1 MPEEVTTQKTPQ
13 SGRGRRHGLPHL
25 EELSASVVSRW
36 SAVEALS
43 NLSTGSR
50 GLTQREA
57 NRRLKTF
64 GRNELAQYGR
74 RNPLAMFAGN
84 FVHLLALLLWIAAF
98 LAFVGGLPE
107 LGWAIL
113 AVILI
118 NGVFSFAQEYRAG
131 QLLEALQRQV
141 LASAA
146 VRRAGTLH
154 TVGAVMLVPGDI
166 VQLSEGDRVPA
177 DCRLLISAGLEA
189 DESALTGESMPVIKT
204 PDAAVRGDSVDAY
217 PNLLFAG
224 TLIVHGDGEAVV
236 WATGEHTQF
245 GTISQLTASLEQ
257 AAGPL
262 RAEIEGVA
270 RVTAV
275 VAIATGLLIWAISTV
290 VLDRTFNEGFI
301 FAIGVIVALVP
312 EGLLPTLS
320 LSLALGVQ
328 RMARR
333 NVLVRRLSAIE
344 ALGATQVICMD
355 KTGTLTEN
363 RMVVERVWTPSG
375 EFEVA
380 LSDTGQASLLPLDGG
395 GSTEHVLSVLGAG
408 ILASNAVIEPDRAD
422 RQVSHGDPTEVA
434 IVRAATALGAVRG
447 GKRVAELPF
456 DSYLRLMSSVDS
468 LDGQLVLSTK
478 GAPDS
483 VIARCVSM
491 ISGEE
496 FADNTRR
503 LVLAKADAYAAAGLR
518 VLAVARRAIDAV
530 GERGD
535 LEKDLELLG
544 LVAMIDPVRPHAAQ
558 TVAQCH
564 AAGIRVIVVTGDHP
578 GTAAEIAR
586 RASIAAGREPRVITG
601 QELDALTPAALRAA
615 LQQDLVFARTTP
627 IQKLA
632 VVSALQEMG
641 NVVAV
646 IGDGVNDAPSLRR
659 ADVGVAMG
667 KSGTDVA
674 REAADIILL
683 DDNFATIV
691 DAIEEGR
698 AIFANIRN
706 FVTYVFTSNVAEL
719 APFAAFVL
727 AGIPLPLKIIQVL
740 AVDLGTDLVPALALG
755 AEPPV
760 AGTLEERPRPRG
772 EPLLD
777 RRVFLR
783 TFLLLGPIEAALGLA
798 GFFFV
803 YWVDGWRPGAALVSS
818 GQTYTLATT
827 MCFMAIVAGQIG
839 NVIACR
845 SYSTSLLKM
854 PIARNRFLLPALA
867 VEIAAVLLLV
877 YTPTLQDA
885 FDFTGPG
892 LQDWLFVI
900 LILPLLPLADEV
912 RKLMLRRR
920 GSSR

>member
-1 MPEEVTTQKTPQ
+1 MRV
-13 SGRGRRHGLPHL
+13 
-25 EELSASVVSRW
+25 
-36 SAVEALS
+36 
-43 NLSTGSR
+43 
-50 GLTQREA
+50 
-57 NRRLKTF
+57 F
-64 GRNELAQYGR
+64 GRNELARHGR
-74 RNPLAMFAGN
+74 RNSLAIFAGN

-98 LAFVGGLPE
+98 LAFVGNLPE

-118 NGVFSFAQEYRAG
+118 NGIFSFAQEYRAG

-141 LASAA
+141 RASASVRRDGA
-146 VRRAGTLH
+146 VRTIDAAR
-154 TVGAVMLVPGDI
+154 LVPGDVVI
-166 VQLSEGDRVPA
+166 LAEGDRVPA
-177 DCRLLISAGLEA
+177 DCRLQVAAGLEA
-189 DESALTGESMPVIKT
+189 DESTLTGESSPVVKT
-204 PDAAVRGDSVDAY
+204 PEAAAEPGDSSSTR
-217 PNLLFAG
+217 PNLLYAG
-224 TLIVHGDGEAVV
+224 TLVVHGDGEAVV

-245 GTISQLTASLEQ
+245 GTISELTASLEQ

-262 RAEIEGVA
+262 RQEIEGLA

-275 VAIATGLLIWAISTV
+275 VAIAAGLIIWAISAV

-363 RMVVERVWTPSG
+363 RMVVERVWTLNA
-375 EFEVA
+375 EYKVA
-380 LSDTGQASLLPLDGG
+380 FLAPARAELLPVSGAGTREDA
-395 GSTEHVLSVLGAG
+395 LSVLEAG
-408 ILASNAVIEPDRAD
+408 MLASNAAIETDPVEGL
-422 RQVSHGDPTEVA
+422 VSHGDPTEVA
-434 IVRAATALGAVRG
+434 IVQAAASLGVARRG
-447 GKRVAELPF
+447 QRVAELPF
-456 DSYLRLMSSVDS
+456 DSYLRLMSSIDE
-468 LDGQLVLSTK
+468 DGGRLVLSTK
-478 GAPDS
+478 GAPDA
-483 VIARCVSM
+483 VTQRCVLGAV
-491 ISGEE
+491 GEKLT
-496 FADNTRR
+496 DHDRR
-503 LVLAKADAYAAAGLR
+503 RVLDQADAYAAAGLR
-518 VLAVARRAIDAV
+518 VLAVARRNLASVA
-530 GERGD
+530 EREEVERELD
-535 LEKDLELLG
+535 LLG

-558 TVAQCH
+558 TVEQCH
-564 AAGIRVIVVTGDHP
+564 AAGIRVVVVTGDHP

-586 RASIAAGREPRVITG
+586 RTSIVADGEPRVVTG
-601 QELDALTPAALRAA
+601 QQLDALTPAGLRVAL
-615 LQQDLVFARTTP
+615 LEDVVFARTTP

-632 VVSALQEMG
+632 IVTALQEMG

-667 KSGTDVA
+667 MTGTDVA

-698 AIFANIRN
+698 AIFSNIRN

-727 AGIPLPLKIIQVL
+727 AGIPLPLLIIQVL

-760 AGTLEERPRPRG
+760 SGTLKERPRRKG
-772 EPLLD
+772 APLLD
-777 RRVFLR
+777 RKVFLR

-798 GFFFV
+798 AYFFV
-803 YWVDGWRPGAALVSS
+803 FWSDGWRPGDSLADS
-818 GQTYTLATT
+818 GETYVLATT
-827 MCFMAIVAGQIG
+827 MCFMAIVVGQIG
-839 NVIACR
+839 NVIVCR
-845 SYSTSLLKM
+845 SFSTSLLQM
-854 PIARNRFLLPALA
+854 PITRNPLLLPALA
-867 VEIAAVLLLV
+867 VEVATLLLV
-877 YTPTLQDA
+877 VYAPPLQGV
-885 FDFTGPG
+885 FDFAAPG
-892 LQDWLFVI
+892 FEDWLFV
-900 LILPLLPLADEV
+900 LLLLPLLPLLDEV
-912 RKLMLRRR
+912 RKLVLRRR
-920 GSSR
+920 DLRPMRR